1 MVRKLAAARAQVDKT
16 TTRGHTPLHY
26 AAWGGAWRKGFWQA
40 SLDIRDGHSCHSF
53 TGVFP
58 DCLLFSAT
66 RNTTHYQ
73 IYKWHRHKC
82 HVIFFPFLPFCYH
95 FTFEI
100 RKTQLIHGCTPT
112 QSQCQCHV
120 IVASMGNYVR
130 QNSKAPRFSCLESFH
145 FSRSLGSD
153 TSIAGSWS
161 RQTFVR
167 SEQAR
172 CQCLFHGSDSRHL
185 GLFKQRCW

>member
-26 AAWGGAWRKGFWQA
+26 AAWGGAWRKG
-40 SLDIRDGHSCHSF
+40 I
-53 TGVFP
+53 
-58 DCLLFSAT
+58 FSKRVWTSEMAIVAIALVE
-66 RNTTHYQ
+66 YSQ
-73 IYKWHRHKC
+73 IVYYSRQ
-82 HVIFFPFLPFCYH
+82 PG
-95 FTFEI
+95 
-100 RKTQLIHGCTPT
+100 KTQLIHGCTPAH
-112 QSQCQCHV
+112 SQCQCHV
-120 IVASMGNYVR
+120 IVSSMCNHV
-130 QNSKAPRFSCLESFH
+130 QHNSKAPRFSCLESFH

-185 GLFKQRCW
+185 GLFKQRCR